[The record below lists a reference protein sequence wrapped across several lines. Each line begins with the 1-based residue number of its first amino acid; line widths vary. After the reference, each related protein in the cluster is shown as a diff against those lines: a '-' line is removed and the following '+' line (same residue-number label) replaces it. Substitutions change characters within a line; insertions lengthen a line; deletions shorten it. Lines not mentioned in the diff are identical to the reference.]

1 MKTNISVIGLGNWGT
16 ALAEHLSLNGH
27 DVLAWSV
34 FDEEVR
40 TINQTGHHVKL
51 YPKLKLHF
59 KATSVLE
66 EALNRKVVV
75 VALPSLVL
83 HHYCSQFVLPKD
95 SILVSVI
102 KGFDK
107 DTLLTPLQ
115 LIEAKTKNPPHL
127 CVVSGPSFAKD
138 VLGRRPVGLVSGSK
152 SQEVA
157 EFIADVFTS
166 ELMRVYVS
174 TDPLGVELGGAVK
187 NVIALAAGVTDG
199 LDLGESAR
207 AGVITRGLAEMMRLS
222 QKMGA
227 KPETLSGLSGLG
239 DLIMTASS
247 LASRNYTVGFRLGK
261 GEKLETILAT
271 LGSVAE
277 GVRSTPIVLQLAK
290 KYEVEVPIS
299 DAMGQLLSGQQSPEA
314 LLKILLSRPRKSEA

>member
-1 MKTNISVIGLGNWGT
+1 MKANVAVIGLGNWGT
-16 ALAEHLSLNGH
+16 ALAQHLSGNGH

-51 YPKLKLHF
+51 YPKIKLQF
-59 KATSVLE
+59 KATSNLS
-66 EALNRKVVV
+66 EALQRQVVV

-83 HHYCSQFVLPKD
+83 HHYCSQFTLPGD

-107 DTLLTPLQ
+107 ETLLTPLQ
-115 LIEAKTKNPPHL
+115 LIETKVKNPPKL

-138 VLGRRPVGLVSGSK
+138 VIAKKPVGLVSGSK

-157 EFIADVFTS
+157 EYIADVFTS
-166 ELMRVYVS
+166 DSMRVYVS

-187 NVIALAAGVTDG
+187 NVIALAAGVADG

-207 AGVITRGLAEMMRLS
+207 ACLITRGLAEMMRLS
-222 QKMGA
+222 QRMGA
-227 KPETLSGLSGLG
+227 KPETMAGLSGLG
-239 DLIMTASS
+239 DLMMTASS
-247 LASRNYTVGFRLGK
+247 LTSRNYTVGFRLGK

-277 GVRSTPIVLQLAK
+277 GVRSTPIVLELAK
-290 KYEVEVPIS
+290 KHDVEVPIS
-299 DAMGQLLSGQQSPEA
+299 EAMGQLLNGLQTPEA
-314 LLKILLSRPRKSEA
+314 LLQILLKRPRKAEG